1 MTLFGHKRRAP
12 RRPEEIAPPEI
23 ESRPPQ
29 TVGMMLRSARL
40 RRGEDIEHVAALL
53 RLRPSYVEAIEQGR
67 YDELPGAAYALGFVR
82 AYAEHL
88 GLDGH
93 EVVRRFKAEAAGLE
107 RRQDLSLP
115 MPLSERSR
123 PGGGLLLIALI
134 VAGCAYALW
143 WYLASSER
151 TRPERVAAPPEEI
164 APGPPP
170 PLAAIEPEPSPQ
182 EPAPPVA
189 AEPPPDAAL
198 AEAAS
203 TPTIAAATPSEPEP
217 GESASTA
224 SPGEPPAEEP
234 ADTAGPEASAAVP
247 APPPEAPGAAA
258 PSDEAPAPP
267 EPSAPPVTAALPPP
281 PPPPLPDETAP
292 GAPRVYGVTHGP
304 VRIVIRAT
312 ADSWIQIRDRD
323 GSQARILKP
332 GEIYRVPDRPGLTM
346 RTGNAGGIDIFVD
359 GKPAPPLGQSGQT
372 RNAVLDPERLLA
384 GTAIIP

>member
-12 RRPEEIAPPEI
+12 RHIEEVAPPEI
-23 ESRPPQ
+23 EPRLPQ

-40 RRGEDIEHVAALL
+40 RRGEDIERVAALL
-53 RLRPSYVEAIEQGR
+53 RLRTSYIEAIEQGR
-67 YDELPGAAYALGFVR
+67 YNELPGAAYALGFVR

-143 WYLASSER
+143 WYLASSDR

-164 APGPPP
+164 APAPPP
-170 PLAAIEPEPSPQ
+170 PLAASEPEPSPQ
-182 EPAPPVA
+182 TPAPSVA
-189 AEPPPDAAL
+189 AEPQPDATQ
-198 AEAAS
+198 AEAS
-203 TPTIAAATPSEPEP
+203 SMPAAATPEP
-217 GESASTA
+217 GASASTA
-224 SPGEPPAEEP
+224 SPARAPAEQP
-234 ADTAGPEASAAVP
+234 ADPAGQQASAAAP
-247 APPPEAPGAAA
+247 AQPSEAPGVAA
-258 PSDEAPAPP
+258 PSGEAPVPP
-267 EPSAPPVTAALPPP
+267 APSAPPVTAALPPP

-292 GAPRVYGVTHGP
+292 GAPRVYGVTNGP

-346 RTGNAGGIDIFVD
+346 RTGNAGGIEILVD
-359 GKPAPPLGQSGQT
+359 GKPAPSLGQSGQT
-372 RNAVLDPERLLA
+372 RNAVLDPDRLLA

>member
-29 TVGMMLRSARL
+29 TVGMMLRNARL

-164 APGPPP
+164 APG
-170 PLAAIEPEPSPQ
+170 
-182 EPAPPVA
+182 
-189 AEPPPDAAL
+189 
-198 AEAAS
+198 
-203 TPTIAAATPSEPEP
+203 
-217 GESASTA
+217 
-224 SPGEPPAEEP
+224 
-234 ADTAGPEASAAVP
+234 
-247 APPPEAPGAAA
+247 
-258 PSDEAPAPP
+258 
-267 EPSAPPVTAALPPP
+267 
-281 PPPPLPDETAP
+281 
-292 GAPRVYGVTHGP
+292 APRVYGVTHGP

>member
-12 RRPEEIAPPEI
+12 RDPEEIAPPATEP
-23 ESRPPQ
+23 RPPQ

-40 RRGEDIEHVAALL
+40 RRGEGVERVAALL
-53 RLRPSYVEAIEQGR
+53 RLKPGYVEAIEQGR
-67 YDELPGAAYALGFVR
+67 YFELPGAAYALGFVR

-93 EVVRRFKAEAAGLE
+93 EIVRRFKAETAGLE

-143 WYLASSER
+143 WYFASSER

-170 PLAAIEPEPSPQ
+170 PLAAREPEPSLA
-182 EPAPPVA
+182 EPTPPSAPEPPPAVPAETAAAPAAEASSAPEPSASATAARTGELPATGPAETAASAETSATARAEPPGPPAAAVPTSAAPVPPAPSAPPVA
-189 AEPPPDAAL
+189 A
-198 AEAAS
+198 
-203 TPTIAAATPSEPEP
+203 
-217 GESASTA
+217 
-224 SPGEPPAEEP
+224 
-234 ADTAGPEASAAVP
+234 AV
-247 APPPEAPGAAA
+247 
-258 PSDEAPAPP
+258 
-267 EPSAPPVTAALPPP
+267 PPP
-281 PPPPLPDETAP
+281 PPPPPPDTAATA
-292 GAPRVYGVTHGP
+292 GGPRVYGVTNGP
-304 VRIVIRAT
+304 ARIVIRAT

-332 GEIYRVPDRPGLTM
+332 GEVYRVPDRPGLTM
-346 RTGNAGGIDIFVD
+346 RTGNAGGIEILVD
-359 GKPAPPLGQSGQT
+359 GKPAPSLGQPGQA
-372 RNAVLDPERLLA
+372 RNAVLDPDRLLA
-384 GTAIIP
+384 GTALVQ